1 MHQIGRYW
9 TEELRVHL
17 TVHSGGRVQQ
27 VQEFIGQRVRHT
39 SIIFYMRL
47 VLIWHRRR
55 THESGDLFVA

>member
-39 SIIFYMRL
+39 SIIFYIRL
-47 VLIWHRRR
+47 VLIWHWRR
-55 THESGDLFVA
+55 THESGDMLAA